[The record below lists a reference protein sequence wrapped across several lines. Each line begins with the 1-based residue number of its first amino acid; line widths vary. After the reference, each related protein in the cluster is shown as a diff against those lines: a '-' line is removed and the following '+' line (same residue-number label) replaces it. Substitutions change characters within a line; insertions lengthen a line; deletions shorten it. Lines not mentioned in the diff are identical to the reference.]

1 MSKIQLVTD
10 KLIDHLVREIESADS
25 IYILT
30 SFVMKSGVELLY
42 HHLELAL
49 ARRKT
54 VKLCAGDYLFVTQPV
69 ALQRLLELEGIE
81 LRLFQSNGRSFH
93 PKAYLFGSESETGS
107 FLVGSSNLSRS
118 ALTSGVEWNLFLP
131 ESSSPSTY
139 QEAEDLF
146 LHTFYHDNTI
156 PLNEESIQLYK
167 ERYEHYHE
175 KYPDLLQ
182 KWSKL
187 EEVEMT
193 VGTPDQTNTI
203 HESRLPYGI
212 ESESVLEPRQAQLE
226 ALEAL
231 EATLEEGYTR
241 AMVVLPTGIGKT
253 YLAGFFARSFKR
265 VLFVAHREEILYQ
278 AKNSFQHVL
287 PDRSTGIYNGRVKDK
302 ADMLFASVFTI
313 GQEKNLKQFS
323 PDEFDLIVVDEFH
336 HAAANSYQGI
346 IDYFKPAFLLG
357 ITATPDRMDSKDVYG
372 ICGGNVAY
380 QMHFIEAIQNDW
392 LTPFRYFGVYD
403 ETDYSK
409 VTWLGNKY
417 DQEEL
422 LAAQLKDEVA
432 DKILRAWVEHKQS
445 RSLGFCSSI
454 VQANFLAEYFN
465 DKGYKAI
472 SLNSKSRNYSRKDA
486 IDALTNGDVAI
497 IFTVDLFNEG
507 VDIPPVDTLLF
518 ARPTESLTIFT
529 QQVGRGLRLH
539 NGKEYCNIIDLIGN
553 YRNADIKLSLF
564 DTSPEQSGKKKTVEP
579 VVPANCE
586 LNLDLKVVD
595 LLKELKK
602 KRQPRK
608 EKLFNGYQDLKLEL
622 GRRPSYLELH
632 LYGRENSRE
641 YRQEFGS
648 YPGFLQWA
656 GELAPFEE
664 KVYRDYESWVKEVE
678 RTGMAKSYK
687 MIVLHYML
695 SRGMENWLASVTP
708 KEVAPYFHQYLTEK
722 EYRRKIDFSDKGSRA
737 MWEYDE
743 SKVASLIA
751 RMPMTKWSGSSK
763 GLVVFDDG
771 TFSFDLELDNK
782 EENELLYNWTKEIC
796 EYRLHE
802 HFERKA
808 R

>member
-1 MSKIQLVTD
+1 MNKIQLVTER
-10 KLIDHLVREIESADS
+10 LIDHLVPEIESADS

-30 SFVMKSGVELLY
+30 SFVMKSGVDLLY
-42 HHLELAL
+42 QHLKSAL
-49 ARRKT
+49 ASGKT
-54 VKLCAGDYLFVTQPV
+54 VKLCAGDYLFVTQPQ
-69 ALQRLLELEGIE
+69 ALERLLELEGIE

-93 PKAYLFGSESETGS
+93 PKAYLFGSELGISS

-139 QEAEDLF
+139 QEAENLF
-146 LHTFYHDNTI
+146 LHTFYNDNTI

-167 ERYEHYHE
+167 QSYEEYHE
-175 KYPDLLQ
+175 KHPNLHH

-193 VGTPDQTNTI
+193 LGTRDQPNAI
-203 HESRLPYGI
+203 HESSVQYGA
-212 ESESVLEPRQAQLE
+212 ETQSVLEPRPAQLE
-226 ALEAL
+226 AIEAL
-231 EATLEEGYTR
+231 NTTLEEGYTR

-265 VLFVAHREEILYQ
+265 VLFIAHREEILHQ

-302 ADMLFASVFTI
+302 AEMLFASVFTI

-346 IDYFKPAFLLG
+346 IDYFTPAFLLG
-357 ITATPDRMDSKDVYG
+357 ITATPDRMDNKDVYG
-372 ICGGNVAY
+372 ICDGNVAY

-422 LAAQLKDEVA
+422 LAAQVKDEVA
-432 DKILRAWVEHKQS
+432 DKILSAWLEHKQS

-454 VQANFLAEYFN
+454 VQANFLTEYFN
-465 DKGYKAI
+465 NKGYKAI
-472 SLNSKSRNYSRKDA
+472 SLHSKSRDYSRKDA
-486 IDALTNGDVAI
+486 IDALTNGDVDI

-529 QQVGRGLRLH
+529 QQVGRGLRLF

-553 YRNADIKLSLF
+553 YRYADIKLSLF
-564 DTSPEQSGKKKTVEP
+564 DTSPEQSSKKKPIEP

-586 LNLDLKVVD
+586 LNLDLKVIN

-602 KRQPRK
+602 KKQPRK
-608 EKLFNGYQDLKLEL
+608 EKLVDGYKDLKLEL

-632 LYGRENSRE
+632 LYGREISRE

-648 YPGFLQWA
+648 YPGFLKWA
-656 GELAPFEE
+656 EELNFFEE
-664 KVYRDYESWVKEVE
+664 KVYNSYENWLKEVE

-687 MIVLHYML
+687 MIVLQYML
-695 SRGMENWLASVTP
+695 SRGMENWLKSVTP
-708 KEVAPYFHQYLTEK
+708 EEVAPYFHQYLTEK
-722 EYRRKIDFSDKGSRA
+722 DYRRKIDFSDKGSRLL
-737 MWEYDE
+737 WEYDE
-743 SKVASLIA
+743 SKVASLVA

-763 GLVVFDDG
+763 GLVVFEDG
-771 TFSFDLELDNK
+771 TFSFDLTIHNK
-782 EENELLYNWTKEIC
+782 EENELLYKWTKEIC